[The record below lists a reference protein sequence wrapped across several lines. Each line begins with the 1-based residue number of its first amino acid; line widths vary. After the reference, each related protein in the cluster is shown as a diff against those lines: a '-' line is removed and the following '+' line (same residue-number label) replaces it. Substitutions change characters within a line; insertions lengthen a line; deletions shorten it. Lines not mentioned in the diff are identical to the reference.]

1 MCGIACVIDV
11 RGGLDE
17 AILGRFTDAVAHR
30 GPDDRGLALFAG
42 DATLSP
48 EPMEGRGMVG
58 LGHRRLSILDLSPAG
73 HQPMFSADGHLAI
86 VFNGEIY
93 NYLELRQELITAGH
107 QFHTH
112 CDTEVILAA
121 YREWGADCVRRF
133 NGMWAFVLLDRPRRR
148 LFLSRDRIG
157 VKPLYWTTLAG
168 GGLAFASEIKQFRTL
183 PGVSLAPNRR
193 AALTYLVNGYENPP
207 ETFFDGVFA
216 FPPGHRAFVNLDR
229 PEVRPEPFWDA
240 ANFAPQKWDE
250 RELRERIRSVFRDAV
265 RFRLRSD
272 VPVGGCLSGGLDSS
286 AIFMVMHELEPN
298 QQFNAF
304 SACFAERDID
314 ERPFMAQVIEAT
326 GSRHHQVFP
335 SPDEFTNDMAAFLRQ
350 HDEPVGSLSMYAQYR
365 IMRCARE
372 AGVPVLLD
380 GQGGD
385 ELFSGYWT
393 PYMLLMNRWRRS
405 GDLLSIGRHLSGACL
420 PWGNIEYV
428 RQAIVHLL
436 EYRRRDA
443 RQLPY
448 IVSRDLLNQHVPVGD
463 LTWHRDAQALSPE
476 EYRRSEICR
485 IHLPRLLK
493 WEDRNS
499 MAFAIESRVPFLDVN
514 LVELMLSVPP
524 EMNLRNGWTKYQ
536 FRRAMDGIL
545 PRGICWRRDK
555 KGFETPQARW
565 LKAGPLHDHFQAWA
579 NQADHP
585 AAEWIDTPFR
595 EVSANLA
602 TGSFDING
610 MFRLYCLDRWL
621 GNTAFKVEGQ

>member
-1 MCGIACVIDV
+1 MCGIACLIDV

-17 AILGRFTDAVAHR
+17 ATLGRFTDAVAHR

-42 DATLSP
+42 DAAMSP
-48 EPMEGRGMVG
+48 VPLEGRGMVG

-73 HQPMFSADGHLAI
+73 HQPMFSADGNLAI

-121 YREWGADCVRRF
+121 YREWGPDCLRRF

-157 VKPLYWTTLAG
+157 VKPLYWTALPE

-183 PGVSLAPNRR
+183 PGISLASNQR
-193 AALTYLVNGYENPP
+193 AVLTYLVNGYENPP

-216 FPPGHRAFVNLDR
+216 FPPGHRAFVDLDR

-250 RELRERIRSVFRDAV
+250 RELRERIRTVFRDAV
-265 RFRLRSD
+265 RLRLRSD

-286 AIFMVMHELEPN
+286 AIFMVMHELEPKLP
-298 QQFNAF
+298 FNAF
-304 SACFAERDID
+304 SACFADRDID
-314 ERPFMAQVIEAT
+314 ERPFMAQVIAAT

-335 SPDEFTNDMAAFLRQ
+335 SPDEFATDLTAFLHQ
-350 HDEPVGSLSMYAQYR
+350 HDEPVGSLSMYAQYC

-385 ELFSGYWT
+385 EIFSGYWT
-393 PYMLLMNRWRRS
+393 PYMLLMNQLRSAGRWPS
-405 GDLLSIGRHLSGACL
+405 MVRHLFGASL
-420 PWGNIEYV
+420 PGGNSEFI
-428 RQAIVHLL
+428 RQGVGHFQ
-436 EYRRRDA
+436 EYRRRVA
-443 RQLPY
+443 RNLPY
-448 IVSRDLLNQHVPVGD
+448 QVRAELLDRHVPAEN
-463 LTWHRDAQALSPE
+463 LSWHRDAQALSPE
-476 EYRRSEICR
+476 EYRRAEICR

-493 WEDRNS
+493 WEDLNS

-514 LVELMLSVPP
+514 LVELMLSISP

-545 PRGICWRRDK
+545 PRDICWRRDK

-565 LKAGPLHDHFQAWA
+565 LKAGPLHDLFQAWT

-585 AAEWIDTPFR
+585 AAELIESSFR
-595 EVSANLA
+595 EISANFA

-621 GNTAFKVEGQ
+621 GE